1 MENSKGDHGQKNHN
15 LQQKKQDHD
24 SRKNMDSNQ
33 AKNAKDLNS
42 NSQRSSEN
50 GREANVPN
58 SASGSNKVNQADM
71 EIGKRLENQDAEN
84 TNTVPDLNNRISD
97 PEDVNDKNMENAI
110 NKANSRV
117 PKDSSKKAKG
127 S

>member
-1 MENSKGDHGQKNHN
+1 MENSKGDYGQKKHN

-58 SASGSNKVNQADM
+58 SESG
-71 EIGKRLENQDAEN
+71 
-84 TNTVPDLNNRISD
+84 
-97 PEDVNDKNMENAI
+97 
-110 NKANSRV
+110 
-117 PKDSSKKAKG
+117 
-127 S
+127 

>member
-1 MENSKGDHGQKNHN
+1 MENSKGDYGQKKHN
-15 LQQKKQDHD
+15 LPQKKQDHD

-33 AKNAKDLNS
+33 AKSAKDLNS

-58 SASGSNKVNQADM
+58 SESGSNKVNQADI

-84 TNTVPDLNNRISD
+84 TNTVPDSNNRISD
-97 PEDVNDKNMENAI
+97 PEDVNDKNMENAV

>member
-1 MENSKGDHGQKNHN
+1 MEE
-15 LQQKKQDHD
+15 KQ
-24 SRKNMDSNQ
+24 MC
-33 AKNAKDLNS
+33 LTL
-42 NSQRSSEN
+42 
-50 GREANVPN
+50 
-58 SASGSNKVNQADM
+58 NQADI

-84 TNTVPDLNNRISD
+84 TNTVPDSNNRISD
-97 PEDVNDKNMENAI
+97 PEDVNDKNMENAV